1 MDGYAGKGHQVLLID
16 DDSEFCE
23 LMTDYLDVH
32 SFAVSSVHTGTAGIE
47 AARRQEYDVILLD
60 MFLPDI
66 NGLDVLRRIRRM
78 QSPPVVML
86 SAHNE
91 ETDRIIALEIGADDY
106 VPKAFS
112 SRELLARIRAVLR
125 RCAPEQESA
134 PPEKTDGRDI
144 LRAGTARPHPGC
156 PAAHGK
162 RRASGRLG
170 QAGRYALYARAVHE
184 PPDPE
189 SHAEQRA
196 AGPDQHGIPA
206 PVPSG
211 AGGGPDLL
219 PRGSAQPVRRKGMEQ
234 VRPLRGRA
242 HLVPAQEA
250 RGQFPVPHLPEN
262 GPRARVHVYQAERR
276 SISGRCEASAIPS
289 SGSRGEPC

>member
-60 MFLPDI
+60 MLLPDI
-66 NGLDVLRRIRRM
+66 SGIEVLRHLRTETRA
-78 QSPPVVML
+78 PVVIL

-91 ETDRIIALEIGADDY
+91 ETDRIVTLELGADDY

-144 LRAGTARPHPGC
+144 LRVRDLTVNNHTKEAFLHGEPLNLTVSEFQILFTLISEPGSVFS
-156 PAAHGK
+156 
-162 RRASGRLG
+162 R
-170 QAGRYALYARAVHE
+170 E
-184 PPDPE
+184 
-189 SHAEQRA
+189 
-196 AGPDQHGIPA
+196 
-206 PVPSG
+206 
-211 AGGGPDLL
+211 DLL
-219 PRGSAQPVRRKGMEQ
+219 RITAERDFNKYDRSIDVHISSLRRKLREDTGSPQ
-234 VRPLRGRA
+234 YIRTLRGVGYSLIR
-242 HLVPAQEA
+242 
-250 RGQFPVPHLPEN
+250 
-262 GPRARVHVYQAERR
+262 
-276 SISGRCEASAIPS
+276 
-289 SGSRGEPC
+289 